1 MRADINYLST
11 DISVFSETRFKSS
24 DSDTMYKIGE
34 LILFR
39 NDIVSQNNERPHGGI
54 AVYSRIDYYPG
65 YPYCY
70 NQNGIEITVM
80 RFMIIPD
87 IMIIA
92 IYRSPAIP
100 IRQLC
105 TAVKELLALSP
116 TTFKILIG
124 DFNVNWL
131 NITERAT
138 LYDLYITENH
148 YRQLMSCYTTDNKT
162 CIDHIYTNVDEDK
175 IQTNVWKKY
184 FSDHKA
190 IYALIKGF

>member
-1 MRADINYLST
+1 MST

-39 NDIVSQNNERPHGGI
+39 NDIVSQNNERPHGGT

-116 TTFKILIG
+116 TTLKILIG

-138 LYDLYITENH
+138 LYDLFITENH

-175 IQTNVWKKY
+175 IQINVWETY